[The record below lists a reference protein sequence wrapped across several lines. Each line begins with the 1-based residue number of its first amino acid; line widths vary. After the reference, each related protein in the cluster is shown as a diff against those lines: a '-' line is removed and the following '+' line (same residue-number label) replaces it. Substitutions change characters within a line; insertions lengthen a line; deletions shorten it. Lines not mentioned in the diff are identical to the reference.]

1 MHILQ
6 LTIIIECCTAIAHES
21 FTTRY
26 RMGQAMIWRPHLRVR
41 VWVLRILFGSTVIA
55 VLRLGIGD
63 SDIRQH
69 KENLMWWIP
78 SLSRV
83 VCPVLGVGVDVGPP

>member
-1 MHILQ
+1 M
-6 LTIIIECCTAIAHES
+6 AIAFASQSVGAE
-21 FTTRY
+21 
-26 RMGQAMIWRPHLRVR
+26 
-41 VWVLRILFGSTVIA
+41 ILFGSTVFA

-63 SDIRQH
+63 SDSRQH

-78 SLSRV
+78 SLSSV